1 MVDARQV
8 TADAVTEML
17 RSEAAQGEDRM
28 PLLQAAGLIL
38 ALSLGVWGVIGA
50 GLNWLVG

>member
-8 TADAVTEML
+8 TADAVPDML
-17 RSEAAQGEDRM
+17 RSDAGLGEDRM
-28 PLLQAAGLIL
+28 PLLQAASVIL